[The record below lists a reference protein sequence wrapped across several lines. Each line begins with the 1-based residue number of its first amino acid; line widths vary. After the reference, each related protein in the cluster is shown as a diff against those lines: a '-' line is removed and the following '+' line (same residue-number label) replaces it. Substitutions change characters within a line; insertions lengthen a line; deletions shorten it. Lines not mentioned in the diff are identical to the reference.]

1 MSTPRSLRRQL
12 NVWTLIA
19 VAVFVFGVA
28 MIVSIA
34 EHGADGA
41 SWGLIVGITLAGAA
55 ATGWLVSLRTRLPS

>member
-34 EHGADGA
+34 KHGADGA
-41 SWGLIVGITLAGAA
+41 SWGLIVGFTLAAAA
-55 ATGWLVSLRTRLPS
+55 ATGWLVALRARLPS

>member
-41 SWGLIVGITLAGAA
+41 SWGLIVGITLASAA
-55 ATGWLVSLRTRLPS
+55 AVGWLVALRTRLPS